1 MFAVPAGFPYRL
13 TRNLMI
19 AAGVLYCSLFLE
31 AAAGYPLNV
40 HTSFLSELGALDQST
55 SLYARAMDLGA
66 GVLVL
71 VAAVLARPAARM
83 HRDVMGLMISTA
95 LFGLG
100 TLADSF
106 FPMDC
111 APSASAACRIAEKHG
126 HDGAELVIHEVTST
140 LAGLGTIAIG
150 LFAILVLR
158 RIGWAGRRG
167 RAVAVLAAAV
177 ALTNTWLGIETGV
190 EVVSGD
196 DLHPPGVL
204 QRVAILLLCVLL
216 AVLLPALKRGFSDD
230 HLARAARNGRDR
242 GGVRVAA

>member
-19 AAGVLYCSLFLE
+19 AAGVLYCSLLLE
-31 AAAGYPLNV
+31 AAWGYPLNV
-40 HTSFLSELGALDQST
+40 HTSFLSELGARDQET

-66 GVLVL
+66 SVLVL
-71 VAAVLARPAARM
+71 IAFILARPAARM
-83 HRDVMGLMISTA
+83 HRDIRGLMISTA

-111 APSASAACRIAEKHG
+111 APSASEACRIAEKHG

-140 LAGLGTIAIG
+140 LAGIGTIALGI
-150 LFAILVLR
+150 FTILVLR

-167 RAVAVLAAAV
+167 RAVAVLGGAV
-177 ALTNTWLGIETGV
+177 SLTNAWLGIETSL
-190 EVVSGD
+190 EVLSGD
-196 DLHPPGVL
+196 DLHLPGVL
-204 QRVAILLLCVLL
+204 QRVAITLACILL
-216 AVLLPALKRGFSDD
+216 AVLLPALKRGFQ
-230 HLARAARNGRDR
+230 R
-242 GGVRVAA
+242 